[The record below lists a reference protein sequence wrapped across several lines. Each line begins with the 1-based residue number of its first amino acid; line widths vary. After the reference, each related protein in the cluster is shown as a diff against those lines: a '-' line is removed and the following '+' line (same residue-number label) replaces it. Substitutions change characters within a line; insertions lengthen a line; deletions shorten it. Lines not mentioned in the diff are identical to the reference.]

1 MPLGEGVRLGCYIVG
16 ARIGTGGMGD
26 VYRARD
32 TQLDRDVALKTVP
45 DTFLSSAERLAR
57 FLREAKVLALL
68 NHPNIA
74 QIYGLEQSGATP
86 CIVMELLEGET
97 LRGRIARGPL
107 PPGKVVEV
115 AVAIAEA
122 LAAVHAK
129 NITHR
134 DLKPENIFLTADGRT
149 KILDFGLARWQPP
162 GSDADSTMTRP
173 GSEAGVIMGTIG
185 YMSPEQVRGEKAE
198 ATSDIFSLGCVLYE
212 MLTARRAFERGTT
225 AETLAAILKE
235 EPHPL
240 VELPSDFGRV
250 IGHCL
255 EKHPRDRFQS
265 ARDLVFAL
273 ESLESRSRNT
283 GRLGRGDASHS
294 IAVLPFRNVGGDPEQ
309 TYFCEGIAE
318 ELINALTKIEG
329 LQVAS
334 RTSAFRFQGQVH
346 DVREIG
352 TALNVSTILEGSVRM
367 AGRRLRVVAEL
378 TNVGD
383 GYHLWSERYE
393 RELEDVFAIQ
403 DEIVESIVRALRVRL
418 SRSEVPATARR
429 HSTNVSAYQDYLRGL
444 NHWYRRDADSIQR
457 AAYFFEQAVQRDP
470 NYALAHAGVAESYTS
485 LGWYGLRPD
494 EARTKSR
501 AALSRALALDN
512 TLAEVHAAA
521 GLCNVWFEWDWPGAE
536 RALQTA
542 IELEPTHTRA
552 KCWFAFLRMVQG
564 RPGEACTFAREAQA
578 LEPVS
583 PYVSAILVHALM
595 LDGRHTEAL
604 AEIERARDL
613 APDSLHVLWSSGAA
627 YVRAG
632 LSDDAV
638 AVLERAATLANR
650 DTYYLGW
657 LGWAYAM
664 ARRREPAESTLDEL
678 CARARTAYVAPV
690 FRAWIL
696 GALGRID
703 EAFDLLEQGYQ
714 ERSPLL
720 PWLVYP
726 VYDSMRHDARLRD
739 LSRRM
744 KLE

>member
-1 MPLGEGVRLGCYIVG
+1 MPLREGSRLGSYIVG
-16 ARIGTGGMGD
+16 ARIGIGGMGE

-45 DTFLSSAERLAR
+45 DEFLCDADRLAR
-57 FLREAKVLALL
+57 FLREAKVLASLS
-68 NHPNIA
+68 HPNIA
-74 QIYGLEQSGATP
+74 QIYGLEQSGTTP
-86 CIVMELLEGET
+86 CIVMELLQGET
-97 LRGRIARGPL
+97 LRARIARGPL
-107 PPGKVVEV
+107 SPGKVVEV
-115 AVAIAEA
+115 AIAVAEA
-122 LAAVHAK
+122 LAAVHSK

-134 DLKPENIFLTADGRT
+134 DLKPENIFLTADGRI

-162 GSDADSTMTRP
+162 ASDADSTMTRA
-173 GSEAGVIMGTIG
+173 GSESGVMMGTIG

-198 ATSDIFSLGCVLYE
+198 ATSDIFSLGCVVYE
-212 MLTARRAFERGTT
+212 MLTARRAFERDT
-225 AETLAAILKE
+225 AADMLAAILKE
-235 EPHPL
+235 QPQPL
-240 VELPSDFGRV
+240 DGSVSHFGRV
-250 IGHCL
+250 IDHCL

-265 ARDLVFAL
+265 ARDLIFAL
-273 ESLESRSRNT
+273 ESLEKRPGTST
-283 GRLGRGDASHS
+283 RLGHPHASHS
-294 IAVLPFRNVGGDPEQ
+294 IAVLPFRNMGGDPEQ

-318 ELINALTKIEG
+318 ELINALTKIDG

-334 RTSAFRFQGQVH
+334 RTSAFRFQGQLL

-418 SRSEVPATARR
+418 GPSDVPAAARR
-429 HSTNVSAYQDYLRGL
+429 HSTNVAAYQDYLRGL
-444 NHWYRRDADSIQR
+444 NYWYRREADSIKR
-457 AAYFFEQAVQRDP
+457 AAYFFEQAVQHDP
-470 NYALAHAGVAESYTS
+470 NYVLAHAGVAESYAS

-501 AALSRALALDN
+501 AALSRALALDD

-536 RALQTA
+536 QALRTA
-542 IELEPTHTRA
+542 TELEPTHTRA

-564 RPGEACTFAREAQA
+564 RPHEAYTFAREAQA

-583 PYVSAILVHALM
+583 PYVSAILVHALT
-595 LDGRHTEAL
+595 LVGRHTEAL
-604 AEIERARDL
+604 GEIERARDL

-632 LSDDAV
+632 LPDQAV

-664 ARRREPAESTLDEL
+664 AHRRELAESTLDEL
-678 CARARTAYVAPV
+678 LARAPTMYVAPV

-703 EAFDLLEQGYQ
+703 DAFDLLEQGYQ

-726 VYDSMRHDARLRD
+726 VYDSLRHDARLQD

-744 KLE
+744 KL